1 MTMKKL
7 QKGRMTMS
15 EAIETLIQQALDQ
28 DYNKANKTFNDII
41 SVKMTDVLDQEQI
54 RLADQIYNGV
64 EPEDEDDEDQM
75 ELDLEDEDIEDED
88 AVEEEELQEPD
99 TDDELEVDDEDDTD
113 EDEGLEWESDPEG
126 DEDPEES

>member
-1 MTMKKL
+1 
-7 QKGRMTMS
+7 MS

-75 ELDLEDEDIEDED
+75 ELDLEDEDNEDED
-88 AVEEEELQEPD
+88 DGEEEEKKEPD
-99 TDDELEVDDEDDTD
+99 TDEELEVDDEDNKDVN
-113 EDEGLEWESDPEG
+113 
-126 DEDPEES
+126 